1 MFESFK
7 KIMVTTDFSEAADHA
22 VTHAFR
28 MAADHGAEVLL
39 CHVIETIIAPNPLY
53 AYYYPTELLSPEV
66 RERAERDAREALLE
80 RVPKDGPLSQVPYRT
95 VVVHGMPADEI
106 IRMTEQQGADLI
118 VIATHGHTGLK
129 HLFMGSVAERVIR
142 HVHCPVLVVR

>member
-1 MFESFK
+1 MFENFK
-7 KIMVTTDFSEAADHA
+7 RILVTTDFSEAGDHA
-22 VTHAFR
+22 VAHAFR

-39 CHVIETIIAPNPLY
+39 CHVIETLVAPNPLY
-53 AYYYPTELLSPEV
+53 AYYYPTELLSPEI
-66 RERAERDAREALLE
+66 RTRAESDARQALLQ
-80 RVPKDGPLSQVPYRT
+80 RVPQEPPLSDVAHST

-106 IRMTEQQGADLI
+106 IRAAEQQRADLI

-129 HLFMGSVAERVIR
+129 HLFLGSVAERVIR

>member
-22 VTHAFR
+22 VNHAFR
-28 MAADHGAEVLL
+28 MAADNGAEVLL
-39 CHVIETIIAPNPLY
+39 CHVIETIVAPNPLY
-53 AYYYPTELLSPEV
+53 AYYYPSELLSPEI

-80 RVPKDGPLSQVPYRT
+80 RTPKDGPLAQVPYRT
-95 VVVHGMPADEI
+95 VVVHGMPAEEIMRAADE
-106 IRMTEQQGADLI
+106 QKVDLI

-142 HVHCPVLVVR
+142 HVRCPVLVVR

>member
-22 VTHAFR
+22 VNHAFR

-66 RERAERDAREALLE
+66 RERAERDATEALLE
-80 RVPKDGPLSQVPYRT
+80 RVPRDGPLAQVSHRT
-95 VVVHGMPADEI
+95 LVVHGMPADEI
-106 IRMTEQQGADLI
+106 IRAAEQQGADLI